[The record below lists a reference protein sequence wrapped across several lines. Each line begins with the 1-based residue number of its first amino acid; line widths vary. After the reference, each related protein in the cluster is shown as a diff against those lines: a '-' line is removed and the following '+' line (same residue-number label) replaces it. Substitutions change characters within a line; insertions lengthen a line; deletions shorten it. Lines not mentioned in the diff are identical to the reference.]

1 MKPAPAALGSVG
13 ALEARVAAL
22 EARQDEIA
30 RVAEIVAS
38 AGRTWKPVLAARGQL
53 VVASDAGEVG
63 HVPLAIVRT
72 LLQGRPLDVDVRD
85 AGVEHVE
92 LVDRRGAVVAKLTR
106 ATLVALPRIAASAEV
121 GRLIASMT
129 TAEVGSRSCSL
140 NGPATAGSGP
150 RDLAATA
157 PSGSVQGSRTP
168 PRPGTGPSS
177 ACDEEGTS

>member
-1 MKPAPAALGSVG
+1 MDERRRTKPAAPAAAPGSLG

-22 EARQDEIA
+22 EARHDELT
-30 RVAEIVAS
+30 RRSELVAS
-38 AGRTWKPVLAARGQL
+38 AGRQWRPVLAARGQL

-92 LVDRRGAVVAKLTR
+92 LVDRRGAVVATLTR

-121 GRLIASMT
+121 GRLVASMA
-129 TAEVGSRSCSL
+129 TAGVGSRSCSL
-140 NGPATAGSGP
+140 NGPATDGSGA
-150 RDLAATA
+150 RDSRATG
-157 PSGSVQGSRTP
+157 PSGPVQGSR
-168 PRPGTGPSS
+168 SS
-177 ACDEEGTS
+177 QRAEPEGAS